1 MTSNIAKKDPVD
13 NNEID
18 TFNQPNYNIAK
29 TSGEE
34 IDLSD
39 PEQLEKI
46 ARVSEYLAKKYH
58 GLIVTDGRDGRKA
71 ANDAYHEI
79 NKFWKLIDET
89 RKKEKREALADYEDM
104 KKNLDQALAPLL
116 QIKDELKKARRE
128 SREESRQIEKGKRHD
143 ENRHIASE
151 MAKARDIIPGLAV
164 DLVDK
169 HYMEITESKKSKLE
183 REKII
188 ARILD
193 ESIKYGARIGSKT
206 FNVKTG
212 AIEKQAVTLEFE
224 GEPRLIESLLK
235 IIYSIESLEVTART
249 EATQQLVQ
257 KTLGRTLK

>member
-1 MTSNIAKKDPVD
+1 MSDDTKKDLV
-13 NNEID
+13 NKNEIA
-18 TFNQPNYNIAK
+18 FNQPNYNIGQ

-34 IDLSD
+34 INLSD
-39 PEQLEKI
+39 PEQIEKI
-46 ARVSEYLAKKYH
+46 AKVSGYLAKKYH
-58 GLIVTDGRDGRKA
+58 GLVVTDGRDGRKA
-71 ANDAYHEI
+71 ANDAYREI
-79 NKFWKLIDET
+79 NKFWNLIDGK
-89 RKKEKREALADYEDM
+89 RKEKKQEALADYESM
-104 KKNLDQALAPLL
+104 KKNLDQALTPLL
-116 QIKDELKKARRE
+116 EIKEELKQARRE
-128 SREESRQIEKGKRHD
+128 SREESRQAERGKRHD
-143 ENRHIASE
+143 ENRHIALE

-249 EATQQLVQ
+249 EATQQIVQ